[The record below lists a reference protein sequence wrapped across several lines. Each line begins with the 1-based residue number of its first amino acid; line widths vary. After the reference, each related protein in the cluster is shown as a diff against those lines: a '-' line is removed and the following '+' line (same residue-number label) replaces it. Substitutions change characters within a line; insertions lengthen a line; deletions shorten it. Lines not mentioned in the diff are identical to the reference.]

1 MNISFFNKFKVFLHC
16 IYMPAL
22 HAFINSI
29 ALCCMLFL
37 PTMTS
42 ASPLTDVQRQ
52 LFPDKAKI
60 LQANN
65 KPTIIIESQNTTSN
79 LNGVA
84 ILVGETGRPPSSQ
97 QNLAILTQYLN
108 DLGWMTI
115 QITPPTI
122 GFEPDLS
129 DEETAASD
137 TQSQESATD
146 VSQDDA
152 LDDETES
159 TQENT
164 QAPNKVA
171 NSSPASPQY
180 QLHRISNGHFLQHE
194 QELRELMQATLA
206 RAQSYSGFRLIIAQ
220 GTSAAWL
227 IKIYAEKQIPN
238 PDALVVISPFWPQR
252 NLNALIANYTAVT
265 EMPLLDIYS
274 PHDNNWSLLSAT
286 QRGIDATR
294 NLKLDYRQRQ
304 LTNTFNTS
312 SDSAFVSKEIH
323 GWLHYLGW

>member
-1 MNISFFNKFKVFLHC
+1 MNISFFNRSKIFLDD
-16 IYMPAL
+16 IFIPAL
-22 HAFINSI
+22 HAFMHNV
-29 ALCCMLFL
+29 ALGCMLL
-37 PTMTS
+37 VPSMTS
-42 ASPLTDVQRQ
+42 ASTLTDVQRQ

-65 KPTIIIESQNTTSN
+65 KSTVIIESQNTTSN

-97 QNLAILTQYLN
+97 QNLAMLTQYLN
-108 DLGWMTI
+108 DLGWVTM

-122 GFEPDLS
+122 GFEPDLT
-129 DEETAASD
+129 DEKTTAPDS
-137 TQSQESATD
+137 QSQASTTD
-146 VSQDDA
+146 ESQDNTA
-152 LDDETES
+152 NDETEAA
-159 TQENT
+159 QET
-164 QAPNKVA
+164 PTPA

-180 QLHRISNGHFLQHE
+180 QLHQISNGHFLQHE
-194 QELRELMQATLA
+194 QELRGLMQAAMA

-227 IKIYAEKQIPN
+227 IKIYAEKQIPS
-238 PDALVVISPFWPQR
+238 PDALVTISPFWPQR

-274 PHDNNWSLLSAT
+274 PQDNNWSLMSAT
-286 QRGIDATR
+286 QRGIDASK

-304 LTNTFNTS
+304 LTNTFNTF
-312 SDSAFVSKEIH
+312 SDSAFVSKEIY